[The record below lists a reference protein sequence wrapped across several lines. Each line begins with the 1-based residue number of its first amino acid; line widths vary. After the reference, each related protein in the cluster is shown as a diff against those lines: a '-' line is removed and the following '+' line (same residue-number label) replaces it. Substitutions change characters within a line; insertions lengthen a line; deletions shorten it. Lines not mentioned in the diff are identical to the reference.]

1 MAFEFKARVL
11 LELGAELISSDA
23 VALFE
28 LVKNSLD
35 AKSALVEIDIRVGM
49 QHSAYS
55 QLLELLDEYALQE
68 QEYGVSDFMAETF
81 NEAVLDALDL
91 QATEWSRDAFTGAYG
106 SPKTIEEATESLK
119 KAYVQSGRISVE
131 DAGEGMS
138 KRELT
143 ANYLTVGT
151 PDRLNQ
157 KKELTAQAIGTGSR
171 LHFTKTNERIPLG
184 EKGIGRFSAM
194 RLGHLVRVRSKKKS
208 ERSWNRLVMDW
219 RPAFADPTLDA
230 TDPLLDFQPT
240 TAACELDTEHGQQ
253 GTIIYIRDLQSD
265 WSLEKVGR
273 IVSND
278 LAKLADPFA
287 SFRANKFLRV
297 NYQGNLVKVPPLD
310 REPLEACDAVVDAL
324 FRYDSCGEP
333 ELSINVN
340 YKKHDREKSEK
351 LVGDHLRAC
360 VREEPSAK
368 KTKKPKLLLDA
379 EVVARALKHL
389 GPWELKFYWFNR
401 GRLQRDERE
410 LWDIS
415 IRSFLDQWGGGFLV
429 YRDGFRVYPYG
440 ERSDDWLDLDRKA
453 LASGAFKLNRAQ
465 IVGYLRLS
473 SIANPKL
480 QDQTN
485 REGFRDTVDK
495 EALRRLLRYVVI
507 GSTRQFLEEVERKV
521 QPPIAQVVEEVQE
534 RIATSKDV
542 AISSLRKI
550 EARVPAERQNVETV
564 MHHLEEVSEAWER
577 AKLRIAHLDKEI
589 DRYIHLA
596 GVGLMLEFIAHEL
609 TRVTQDTLKAVANG
623 RMPAAAVEV
632 QLKTLE
638 KRVRILDELSI
649 PGRQIRK
656 PENVRD
662 LVEMLVEF
670 HRAKADRHGI
680 EIQIIPTTD
689 KREWSER
696 LEKGQFLQIVDN
708 LLSNSFYWLINR
720 LDSSKPATIQI
731 ELDRLGRELRV
742 TDNGPGIPPEKRER
756 VFDQFETTKPPR
768 EGRGLGLFIA
778 RKLAQENKA
787 TLRLAGPESDGLL
800 RTFVLAFGHEDGS
813 AEG

>member
-1 MAFEFKARVL
+1 MAFDFKARVL

-35 AKSALVEIDIRVGM
+35 AKSPSVEIDIQIAI
-49 QHSAYS
+49 QHSAYV
-55 QLLELLDEYALQE
+55 QLLELLDEYSLDERQH
-68 QEYGVSDFMAETF
+68 GRSDFVSQRF
-81 NEAVLDALDL
+81 NESVLEALDV
-91 QATEWSRDAFTGAYG
+91 QATEWSRDAFAGAYG
-106 SPKTIEEATESLK
+106 EPETVEEATQRLK
-119 KAYVQSGRISVE
+119 EAYATSSRISVK
-131 DAGEGMS
+131 DVGEGMS
-138 KRELT
+138 RHELT
-143 ANYLTVGT
+143 SNYLTVGT

-157 KKELTAQAIGTGSR
+157 KRELTARTLGAGSR

-194 RLGHLVRVRSKKKS
+194 RLGHLVRVRTKKEG
-208 ERSWNRLVMDW
+208 ERHWNRLEMDW
-219 RPAFADPTLDA
+219 RPAFDDPTLDA
-230 TDPLLDFQPT
+230 NDPLLDFQPE
-240 TAACELDTEHGQQ
+240 ASEAKASEFDEHG
-253 GTIIYIRDLQSD
+253 TTIYIRDLQGD
-265 WSLEKVGR
+265 WSLEKVTR

-287 SFRANKFLRV
+287 SFRANKFLKV
-297 NYQGNLVKVPPLD
+297 TYQGDLVRVPPLD
-310 REPLEACDAVVDAL
+310 REPLEASDAIVEAL
-324 FRYDSCGEP
+324 FRYDEEEP
-333 ELSINVN
+333 ELTINVN
-340 YKKHDREKSEK
+340 YKKHGREKTER
-351 LVGDHLRAC
+351 LHGDHLRAC

-368 KTKKPKLLLDA
+368 KSKKPKLLLDA
-379 EVVARALKHL
+379 EVVARALRHL

-410 LWDIS
+410 LWDVS

-521 QPPIAQVVEEVQE
+521 QPPVAEVVEEVQE
-534 RIATSKDV
+534 RIATSKEV
-542 AISSLRKI
+542 AMSSLRKI

-609 TRVTQDTLKAVANG
+609 TRVTQDTLKAVASG
-623 RMPAAAVEV
+623 RMPAEAVEA
-632 QLKTLE
+632 QLRTLE

-656 PENVRD
+656 PESIRD

-670 HRAKADRHGI
+670 HQAKADRHGI
-680 EIQIIPTTD
+680 EVEVVPATE
-689 KREWSER
+689 KREWTER
-696 LEKGQFLQIVDN
+696 LEKGQFLQIIDN

-720 LDSSKPATIQI
+720 LDSSKKGVIRI
-731 ELDRLGRELRV
+731 ELDRVGREVRV
-742 TDNGPGIPPEKRER
+742 TDNGPGISPDRRER
-756 VFDQFETTKPPR
+756 VFDQFDTTKPPR

-778 RKLAQENKA
+778 RKLASENKA
-787 TLRLAGPESDGLL
+787 TLRLAPPGSDGLL
-800 RTFVLAFGHEDGS
+800 RTFVLAFGSEDSGT
-813 AEG
+813 EG

>member
-35 AKSALVEIDIRVGM
+35 AKSPSVEIDIRVGM
-49 QHSAYS
+49 QHSTYV
-55 QLLELLDEYALQE
+55 QLLELLEGYALDE
-68 QEYGVSDFMAETF
+68 DLHGTSDFVADSF
-81 NEAVLDALDL
+81 NDTVLNALDA
-91 QATEWSRDAFTGAYG
+91 QATDWSRDAFTEAYG
-106 SPKTIEEATESLK
+106 TPATLEEATGSLK
-119 KAYVQSGRISVE
+119 EAYVQSGRISVK
-131 DAGEGMS
+131 DVGDGMS
-138 KRELT
+138 ARELK

-157 KKELTAQAIGTGSR
+157 KKELTARAIGTGSR
-171 LHFTKTNERIPLG
+171 LHFTGTSERIPLG

-194 RLGHLVRVRSKKKS
+194 RLGHFVRVRTKKAG
-208 ERSWNRLVMDW
+208 ERSWNRLAMDW

-230 TDPLLDFQPT
+230 SDPRLDFQPET
-240 TAACELDTEHGQQ
+240 VACRSSSEHADQ
-253 GTIIYIRDLQSD
+253 GTTIYIRDMQSD
-265 WSLEKVGR
+265 WSHEKVVR
-273 IVSND
+273 IVNND

-287 SFRANKFLRV
+287 SFRANKFLKV
-297 NYQGNLVKVPPLD
+297 SYQGNPVRVPPLD
-310 REPLEACDAVVDAL
+310 REPLEACDAVVEAL
-324 FRYDSCGEP
+324 FRYDSEDEP
-333 ELSINVN
+333 ELSINVS
-340 YKKHDREKSEK
+340 YKKHNREKSEK
-351 LVGDHLRAC
+351 LRGDHLRAC

-368 KTKKPKLLLDA
+368 KMKKPKLLLDG
-379 EVVARALKHL
+379 EIVAHALNRL

-401 GRLQRDERE
+401 GRLQREERE

-453 LASGAFKLNRAQ
+453 LAGGAFKLNRAQ

-473 SIANPKL
+473 SIANPML

-521 QPPIAQVVEEVQE
+521 QPPVAEVVEEVQE
-534 RIATSKDV
+534 RIATSKDI
-542 AISSLRKI
+542 AMSSLRKI

-623 RMPAAAVEV
+623 KMPPAAVEA

-656 PENVRD
+656 QESVRD

-670 HRAKADRHGI
+670 HRAKADRHDIDI
-680 EIQIIPTTD
+680 EVVPAED
-689 KREWSER
+689 KREWTER
-696 LEKGQFLQIVDN
+696 LEKGQFLQVIDN

-720 LDSSKPATIQI
+720 LDSSDRGVIRI
-731 ELDRLGRELRV
+731 ELDRVQREVRV
-742 TDNGPGIPPEKRER
+742 TDNGPGIPPDRRER

-778 RKLAQENKA
+778 RKLAEENKA
-787 TLRLAGPESDGLL
+787 TLRLASPGSDGLL
-800 RTFVLAFGHEDGS
+800 RTFVLAFGREDSGS
-813 AEG
+813 EG

>member
-28 LVKNSLD
+28 LVKNALD
-35 AKSALVEIDIRVGM
+35 AKSASVEIEILIGM
-49 QHSAYS
+49 QHSAYV
-55 QLLELLDEYALQE
+55 QLLELLEEYSFQE
-68 QEYGVSDFMAETF
+68 EAQGASDFVAEMF
-81 NEAVLDALDL
+81 NDTVLDALDS
-91 QATEWSRDAFTGAYG
+91 QATEWSRKAFIEAYKN
-106 SPKTIEEATESLK
+106 PKTVDEAKENLK
-119 KAYVQSGRISVE
+119 EAYVQSGRISVK
-131 DAGEGMS
+131 DVGDGMS
-138 KRELT
+138 KRELSS
-143 ANYLTVGT
+143 NYMTVGT

-157 KKELTAQAIGTGSR
+157 KKELAAKVIGTGSR
-171 LHFTKTNERIPLG
+171 LQFIKTNERLPLG

-194 RLGHLVRVRSKKKS
+194 RLGHLVCVRTKKVNDR
-208 ERSWNRLVMDW
+208 EWNRLEMDW

-230 TDPLLDFQPT
+230 TDALLDFQPQTVACKATEYAQRGT
-240 TAACELDTEHGQQ
+240 T
-253 GTIIYIRDLQSD
+253 IYMRDLQSD
-265 WSLEKVGR
+265 WSLEKVSR

-287 SFRANKFLRV
+287 TFRANKFLQV
-297 NYQGNLVKVPPLD
+297 SYQGNTVKVAPLD
-310 REPLEACDAVVDAL
+310 REPLEACDAIVEAM
-324 FRYDSCGEP
+324 FRYDDDDEP

-340 YKKHDREKSEK
+340 YKKHGREKSEK
-351 LVGDHLRAC
+351 LKGDHLRAC

-379 EVVARALKHL
+379 EVVARALNRL

-473 SIANPKL
+473 SIANPLL

-485 REGFRDTVDK
+485 REGFRDTLDK

-521 QPPIAQVVEEVQE
+521 QPPIAEVVEEVQE
-534 RIATSKDV
+534 RIATSKDL

-550 EARVPAERQNVETV
+550 EARVPAEQKNVETV
-564 MHHLEEVSEAWER
+564 LHHLEEVSEAWER

-609 TRVTQDTLKAVANG
+609 TRVTQDTLKAVASG
-623 RMPAAAVEV
+623 KMAPAAVEA

-656 PENVRD
+656 PESVRD

-670 HRAKADRHGI
+670 HQAKAERHGI
-680 EIQIIPTTD
+680 EVEITPASD
-689 KREWSER
+689 KKEWSER
-696 LEKGQFLQIVDN
+696 LEKGQFLQIIDN

-720 LDSSKPATIQI
+720 LDTSKQGTIRI
-731 ELDRLGRELRV
+731 ELDRVGREVRV
-742 TDNGPGIPPEKRER
+742 TDNGPGISPDRKER
-756 VFDQFETTKPPR
+756 VFDQFDTTKPPR

-778 RKLAQENKA
+778 KKLAQENKA
-787 TLRLAGPESDGLL
+787 SLRLAPPGRDGLL
-800 RTFVLAFGHEDGS
+800 RTFVLAFGSEDSGT
-813 AEG
+813 EG